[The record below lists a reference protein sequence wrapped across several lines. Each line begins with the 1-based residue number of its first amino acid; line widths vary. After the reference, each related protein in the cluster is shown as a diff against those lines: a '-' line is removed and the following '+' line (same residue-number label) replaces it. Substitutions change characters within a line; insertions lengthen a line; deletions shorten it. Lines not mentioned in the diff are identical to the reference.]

1 MSSKRSCFA
10 TPVSTL
16 LPVLLRYGDFSV
28 AVMRTL
34 VLLLTLKGVAPLVSI
49 SKEIYMAK
57 IILFQAP
64 KEWINNDEVRMM
76 FSAMLGTT
84 ESEWKRRIDTSLVET
99 LMLGVN
105 RENERHKTNI
115 VILTWFRSLENKFPN
130 LLSLNLSGCINLTD
144 ASVSEVARRCSKL
157 HTLNLSHCGN
167 YITDASV
174 SEVARR
180 CSKLHT
186 LILRNC
192 GNYITDASVLEVASA
207 MFESPHTHPRRLQQ
221 NHRCQRVGS
230 SKTMFESPHTRPRM
244 VQQHHRRQRVGSSK
258 TMFESPNT
266 QPLCCMQNH
275 RRQRVGSSKTMF
287 ESPNTQ
293 PRRLQQHHR
302 LVGDGSS
309 KTMFESP
316 HTQPQQAAG
325 TSQTASVSEVA
336 RRCSNLQHLVL
347 WITSRLDM

>member
-130 LLSLNLSGCINLTD
+130 LLSLNLTGCINLTD

-157 HTLNLSHCGN
+157 HTLNLRGCYNITDASVLEVARQGSNLQSLNLAGCNITDASVVAVARGCSN
-167 YITDASV
+167 LQSLGIRTCRNITDASV

-180 CSKLHT
+180 CSNLHT
-186 LILRNC
+186 LDLNMGFQ
-192 GNYITDASVLEVASA
+192 GNNNITDLSVLEVAR
-207 MFESPHTHPRRLQQ
+207 H
-221 NHRCQRVGS
+221 
-230 SKTMFESPHTRPRM
+230 
-244 VQQHHRRQRVGSSK
+244 
-258 TMFESPNT
+258 
-266 QPLCCMQNH
+266 
-275 RRQRVGSSKTMF
+275 
-287 ESPNTQ
+287 
-293 PRRLQQHHR
+293 
-302 LVGDGSS
+302 
-309 KTMFESP
+309 
-316 HTQPQQAAG
+316 
-325 TSQTASVSEVA
+325 
-336 RRCSNLQHLVL
+336 CSNLQTLNLGSCRRITDLSVMEVVRRCLNIQSLLLYNCPH
-347 WITSRLDM
+347 ITSACKNTLRQCQIAFRYKKK

>member
-130 LLSLNLSGCINLTD
+130 LLSLNLTGCIYITD

-157 HTLNLSHCGN
+157 HTLNLTHCGN

-180 CSKLHT
+180 CSNLQ
-186 LILRNC
+186 LNLAGCN
-192 GNYITDASVLEVASA
+192 ITDASVVAVARGCSN
-207 MFESPHTHPRRLQQ
+207 LQSLGIRTCR
-221 NHRCQRVGS
+221 NI
-230 SKTMFESPHTRPRM
+230 T
-244 VQQHHRRQRVGSSK
+244 
-258 TMFESPNT
+258 
-266 QPLCCMQNH
+266 
-275 RRQRVGSSKTMF
+275 
-287 ESPNTQ
+287 
-293 PRRLQQHHR
+293 
-302 LVGDGSS
+302 D
-309 KTMFESP
+309 
-316 HTQPQQAAG
+316 
-325 TSQTASVSEVA
+325 ASVSEVA
-336 RRCSNLQHLVL
+336 RRCLNLHTLDLNMGFQGNNNITDLSVLEVARHCSNLQTLNLGSCRRITDLSVMEVVRRCLNIQSLLLYNCPH
-347 WITSRLDM
+347 ITSACKNTLRQCQIAFRYKKK

>member
-192 GNYITDASVLEVASA
+192 GNYITDASVLEVASGC
-207 MFESPHTHPRRLQQ
+207 SNLHTLILGGCNRITDASVSEVARRCSNL
-221 NHRCQRVGS
+221 
-230 SKTMFESPHTRPRM
+230 HTLDL
-244 VQQHHRRQRVGSSK
+244 GWCSNI
-258 TMFESPNT
+258 T
-266 QPLCCMQNH
+266 
-275 RRQRVGSSKTMF
+275 
-287 ESPNTQ
+287 
-293 PRRLQQHHR
+293 
-302 LVGDGSS
+302 D
-309 KTMFESP
+309 
-316 HTQPQQAAG
+316 
-325 TSQTASVSEVA
+325 ASVSEVA
-336 RRCSNLQHLVL
+336 RRCSNLQTLNLYCCIRITDASVSEVARRCLNIQSLLLYNCPH
-347 WITSRLDM
+347 ITSACKNTLRQCQIAFRYKKK

>member
-34 VLLLTLKGVAPLVSI
+34 VLLLTFKGVAPLVII
-49 SKEIYMAK
+49 SKEIYSAK

-130 LLSLNLSGCINLTD
+130 LLSLNLTGCI
-144 ASVSEVARRCSKL
+144 
-157 HTLNLSHCGN
+157 
-167 YITDASV
+167 
-174 SEVARR
+174 
-180 CSKLHT
+180 
-186 LILRNC
+186 
-192 GNYITDASVLEVASA
+192 YITDASVLEV
-207 MFESPHTHPRRLQQ
+207 T
-221 NHRCQRVGS
+221 
-230 SKTMFESPHTRPRM
+230 
-244 VQQHHRRQRVGSSK
+244 
-258 TMFESPNT
+258 
-266 QPLCCMQNH
+266 
-275 RRQRVGSSKTMF
+275 
-287 ESPNTQ
+287 
-293 PRRLQQHHR
+293 
-302 LVGDGSS
+302 
-309 KTMFESP
+309 
-316 HTQPQQAAG
+316 
-325 TSQTASVSEVA
+325 
-336 RRCSNLQHLVL
+336 RRCSNLQTLNL
-347 WITSRLDM
+347 YGSEFITDASLMEVARRCLNLQRLILTNCWSVTDACKNAVPQIYF

>member
-16 LPVLLRYGDFSV
+16 LPVLLRCGDFSV

-34 VLLLTLKGVAPLVSI
+34 VLLLTFKGVAPLVII
-49 SKEIYMAK
+49 SKEIYSAK

-84 ESEWKRRIDTSLVET
+84 NSQWKRRIDTSLVET

-130 LLSLNLSGCINLTD
+130 LLSLNLTGCINLTD

-157 HTLNLSHCGN
+157 HTLNLRGCYNITDASVLEVARQGSNLQSLNLAGCNITDASVVAVARGCSN
-167 YITDASV
+167 LQSLGIRTCRNITDASV

-180 CSKLHT
+180 CLNLHT
-186 LILRNC
+186 LDLNMGFQ
-192 GNYITDASVLEVASA
+192 GNNNITDLSVLEVAR
-207 MFESPHTHPRRLQQ
+207 H
-221 NHRCQRVGS
+221 
-230 SKTMFESPHTRPRM
+230 
-244 VQQHHRRQRVGSSK
+244 
-258 TMFESPNT
+258 
-266 QPLCCMQNH
+266 
-275 RRQRVGSSKTMF
+275 
-287 ESPNTQ
+287 
-293 PRRLQQHHR
+293 
-302 LVGDGSS
+302 
-309 KTMFESP
+309 
-316 HTQPQQAAG
+316 
-325 TSQTASVSEVA
+325 
-336 RRCSNLQHLVL
+336 CSNLQTLNLGSCRRITDLSVMEVVRRCLNIQSLLLYNCPH
-347 WITSRLDM
+347 ITSACKNTLRQCQIAFRYKKK

>member
-192 GNYITDASVLEVASA
+192 GNYITDASVLEVASDDVRISTHSSSEA
-207 MFESPHTHPRRLQQ
+207 ATESPMPACR
-221 NHRCQRVGS
+221 
-230 SKTMFESPHTRPRM
+230 K
-244 VQQHHRRQRVGSSK
+244 
-258 TMFESPNT
+258 
-266 QPLCCMQNH
+266 
-275 RRQRVGSSKTMF
+275 
-287 ESPNTQ
+287 
-293 PRRLQQHHR
+293 
-302 LVGDGSS
+302 
-309 KTMFESP
+309 
-316 HTQPQQAAG
+316 
-325 TSQTASVSEVA
+325 
-336 RRCSNLQHLVL
+336 
-347 WITSRLDM
+347 